1 MVKVNSE
8 GDCWSLIS
16 LGNSRGH
23 KNVELKF
30 VDSMKRPFEFS
41 VDSFQIMLDSL
52 LLFYECSEL
61 PMSENFYPTVV
72 GESVYGDFQE
82 ALYHLQKKLI
92 ATRNPEEIR
101 GGGLLKYC
109 HLLVRRYR
117 PAFPEKIK
125 MLERYMCS
133 RFFIDFP
140 DIGQQKCKLE
150 NYLWNHFIG
159 PEEESLK
166 YQYLLLLRN
175 VVDDSTVCLMGH
187 ERRQTLAL
195 IDDLAYQ
202 VLMFAGHQKYL
213 HSPPTAAAY
222 LYSNGYYYTT
232 AMMSSPSSSCSCNPY
247 LLSCSTRPSNGR
259 YGSSSSSS
267 SSTSSVSSASSR
279 SSKGSRVSLSSTSST
294 LSSASS
300 SPSATSS
307 AAATKTPLKA

>member
-1 MVKVNSE
+1 MLTPCVILQAYVSKLVKVNHD

-41 VDSFQIMLDSL
+41 VDSFQIILDSL
-52 LLFYECSEL
+52 LLFYKCSQL
-61 PMSENFYPTVV
+61 PINENFYPTVV

-109 HLLVRRYR
+109 HLLVRRYQ
-117 PAFPEKIK
+117 PAYPDKIK

-133 RFFIDFP
+133 RFFIDFS
-140 DIGQQKCKLE
+140 DINQQRSKLE

-159 PEEESLK
+159 PEEEILK

-195 IDDLAYQ
+195 IDELAFQILYPSSKYYQ
-202 VLMFAGHQKYL
+202 QPFYYNSGL
-213 HSPPTAAAY
+213 
-222 LYSNGYYYTT
+222 YYTQVMPQCGCNSY
-232 AMMSSPSSSCSCNPY
+232 MMP
-247 LLSCSTRPSNGR
+247 STRPSNLR
-259 YGSSSSSS
+259 YANHLSPAKISSSALSSPQ
-267 SSTSSVSSASSR
+267 SSAPSTPPLQTTWWECRYSS
-279 SSKGSRVSLSSTSST
+279 GSLFRTVDRQR
-294 LSSASS
+294 
-300 SPSATSS
+300 
-307 AAATKTPLKA
+307 